1 MKTIT
6 IYFPSYKVT
15 FENVKKYEKVD
26 CKDSYIIFRT
36 INPNG
41 FHRYYLNKIVGYSI
55 IDN

>member
-6 IYFPSYKVT
+6 IYFPNYKIT
-15 FENVKKYEKVD
+15 FESVKKYEKVD
-26 CKDSYIIFRT
+26 CKDSYLVFRT

>member
-6 IYFPSYKVT
+6 IYFPSYNVT
-15 FENVKKYEKVD
+15 FENVKNYEEVY
-26 CKDSYIIFRT
+26 CEDSYIVFRT

-55 IDN
+55 EDN